1 MRASNSPC
9 LAGAA
14 SLLLAYLGQ
23 QENVGFPSVSAFA
36 ANKKVMPEAEL
47 IKRRKSPAL
56 WRYDLSNTDDD
67 EHTKISDGA
76 KWYPDTP
83 PEIMSPAGGF
93 PQLRAAIA
101 NGADSVYL
109 GCSAF
114 SARARAANF
123 DPVTELPD
131 AVRLAHA
138 SGVKVYVALNT
149 LVFNKEMDEVAGLIR
164 QIDAAGVDALIVQD
178 LGMCKVARRVAPRLE
193 LHAST
198 QQSVTSA
205 DGVRHAASLG
215 ANRVVLGRELSVK
228 EIESVS
234 QDMRGDSTVE
244 TEVFV
249 HGALCVSYSGQC
261 FSSEAWGGRS
271 ANRGQCAQACR
282 LPYGLI
288 ADGQLTDL
296 EDMQYLLSPQDLS
309 GLEQVDAFVRAGVSC
324 LKIEGR
330 LKAAEYVAA
339 TTRSYRNAV
348 DLAWKNAQ
356 QERHDAGLITKGE
369 LQRLLSLNKRA
380 LASEEEVSKSELA
393 QLFSRG
399 QDEDNDGLTPG
410 FFEGPQHQRLVRGRS
425 PRHRGIHVGRVDAS
439 SSSPKRGIVITSHD
453 ETTLRSLKRG
463 DGLVF
468 DRGSA
473 QEEELGGPIYDVSE
487 VWTDYDPAS
496 GKTFWGAEVKL
507 SRDVMSHWAKHDGP
521 LRKKHNNGATGNK
534 KLLVPDASHV
544 WRTSDAAVDKKI
556 RRLVEADPPK
566 ALVRVS
572 VSGKAGE
579 PLKVS
584 ITSTDGKRVG
594 TGLSEGPLEAA
605 DGAGLASDKVR
616 KAVGKLGDTAW
627 GIENDDIDVSGLG
640 EGLWCP
646 VSWIKAARRD
656 AVEAFEGTN
665 IATNANDATES
676 QNVEKSLEPHAVI
689 EHLSQEVVSG
699 NDNATCS
706 SDCDDDA
713 GPRLSV
719 LARSYGQVDRICQ
732 MVEKGQP
739 IDEIIIDFLEIDGMK
754 DAVKRIRDIED
765 ERVKAVVASP
775 RVIKPGECGIWRTLL
790 RLEPDGLLIRSAGLL
805 QRMTSLGGEGAKVNL
820 ASKSRGEDD
829 CYATIPELIGDF
841 SLNVCNVITAGEL
854 LSEGLTRITAAYD
867 LNANSIT
874 ELAELM
880 GRKNAARLEV
890 VAHTH
895 IPIFHTEHCVFSRF
909 LSSGNSYVDCGHA
922 CTRHTVHL
930 RDQTGNDNLVLA
942 DMGCRNTVFTAEA
955 QSGVHSIKEWRD
967 AGIGRLRVELV
978 DESPEDAEDVVFT
991 YLSVMAGDL
1000 RPRDAWE
1007 RLERIRDSNGRKGGV
1022 SLGSLKNGVERRAG
1036 EIVSSSN
1043 DRMFEDIY

>member
-1 MRASNSPC
+1 MLASNRSPC
-9 LAGAA
+9 LAGVHVA
-14 SLLLAYLGQ
+14 SLLILAYLGQ
-23 QENVGFPSVSAFA
+23 QHRHHVGIPSVSAFA
-36 ANKKVMPEAEL
+36 AKSKPTKMAMPEAEL

-56 WRYDLSNTDDD
+56 WRYDPSNNNDDD
-67 EHTKISDGA
+67 ESALGSAVLGGKKLDDQTIGNDATS

-83 PEIMSPAGGF
+83 PEIMAPAGGV

-149 LVFNKEMDEVAGLIR
+149 LVFNKDMEEVAGLIQ
-164 QIDAAGVDALIVQD
+164 QIDKAGVDALIVQD
-178 LGMCKVARRVAPRLE
+178 LGICKVAQMVAPRLE

-234 QDMRGDSTVE
+234 EDMRGDSSVE

-271 ANRGQCAQACR
+271 ANRGQCAHACR

-288 ADGQLTDL
+288 TDGKLTDL

-348 DLAWKNAQ
+348 DLAWRNVQ
-356 QERHDAGLITKGE
+356 QERYDASLIDEEE

-380 LASEEEVSKSELA
+380 LSSEEQVSKAELA

-439 SSSPKRGIVITSHD
+439 SSSPKRGIVITSSD
-453 ETTLRSLKRG
+453 ENTLRSLKRG
-463 DGLVF
+463 DGLVI

-487 VWTDYDPAS
+487 VWSDYDSAS
-496 GKTFWGAEVKL
+496 GEAFWGVEVKL
-507 SRDVMSHWAKHDGP
+507 SRDVMTHWAKHDGP
-521 LRKKHNNGATGNK
+521 LRKKANPNNTGNK
-534 KLLVPDASHV
+534 KLLVPDGSHV

-556 RRLVEADPPK
+556 RRLVEANPPK
-566 ALVRVS
+566 SLVRVS
-572 VSGKAGE
+572 VSGKAGK
-579 PLKVS
+579 PLEVS

-594 TGLSEGPLEAA
+594 TGRSDRRPDQSKDDMSEF
-605 DGAGLASDKVR
+605 
-616 KAVGKLGDTAW
+616 
-627 GIENDDIDVSGLG
+627 
-640 EGLWCP
+640 C
-646 VSWIKAARRD
+646 
-656 AVEAFEGTN
+656 
-665 IATNANDATES
+665 
-676 QNVEKSLEPHAVI
+676 
-689 EHLSQEVVSG
+689 
-699 NDNATCS
+699 
-706 SDCDDDA
+706 
-713 GPRLSV
+713 
-719 LARSYGQVDRICQ
+719 
-732 MVEKGQP
+732 
-739 IDEIIIDFLEIDGMK
+739 
-754 DAVKRIRDIED
+754 
-765 ERVKAVVASP
+765 
-775 RVIKPGECGIWRTLL
+775 
-790 RLEPDGLLIRSAGLL
+790 
-805 QRMTSLGGEGAKVNL
+805 SLGCSVAML
-820 ASKSRGEDD
+820 AHRSSRCKMQG
-829 CYATIPELIGDF
+829 
-841 SLNVCNVITAGEL
+841 IT
-854 LSEGLTRITAAYD
+854 
-867 LNANSIT
+867 
-874 ELAELM
+874 
-880 GRKNAARLEV
+880 
-890 VAHTH
+890 
-895 IPIFHTEHCVFSRF
+895 
-909 LSSGNSYVDCGHA
+909 
-922 CTRHTVHL
+922 
-930 RDQTGNDNLVLA
+930 
-942 DMGCRNTVFTAEA
+942 
-955 QSGVHSIKEWRD
+955 
-967 AGIGRLRVELV
+967 
-978 DESPEDAEDVVFT
+978 
-991 YLSVMAGDL
+991 
-1000 RPRDAWE
+1000 
-1007 RLERIRDSNGRKGGV
+1007 
-1022 SLGSLKNGVERRAG
+1022 RR
-1036 EIVSSSN
+1036 
-1043 DRMFEDIY
+1043 

>member
-23 QENVGFPSVSAFA
+23 QQHVGVPSVSAFA

-56 WRYDLSNTDDD
+56 WRYDLSNIDDD
-67 EHTKISDGA
+67 EHAKISDVA

-178 LGMCKVARRVAPRLE
+178 LGICKVARRVAPRLE

-205 DGVRHAASLG
+205 DGVRHSASLG

-234 QDMRGDSTVE
+234 RDMRGDSSVE

-288 ADGQLTDL
+288 TDGELTDL

-330 LKAAEYVAA
+330 LKAPEYVAA

-348 DLAWKNAQ
+348 DLAWKNVQ
-356 QERHDAGLITKGE
+356 QERYDAGLITKEE

-380 LASEEEVSKSELA
+380 LSSEEEVSKAELA

-453 ETTLRSLKRG
+453 EATLRSLKRG

-487 VWTDYDPAS
+487 VWADHDPAS
-496 GKTFWGAEVKL
+496 GDTFWGVEVKL

-521 LRKKHNNGATGNK
+521 LRTKQHNGANGNK

-640 EGLWCP
+640 DGLWCP

-656 AVEAFEGTN
+656 AVEAFEGVN
-665 IATNANDATES
+665 INDIAES

-689 EHLSQEVVSG
+689 EDLSQEVVSG
-699 NDNATCS
+699 NHDAAHS

-719 LARSYGQVDRICQ
+719 LARSYDQVDRICQ
-732 MVEKGQP
+732 MVEEGQP
-739 IDEIIIDFLEIDGMK
+739 IDEVIIDFLEIDGMK
-754 DAVKRIRDIED
+754 DAVKRIRDVED
-765 ERVKAVVASP
+765 GHIKAVVASP

-829 CYATIPELIGDF
+829 CYVTMPCLHGDF

-854 LSEGLTRITAAYD
+854 LSEGLTRITAAFD
-867 LNANSIT
+867 LNANAIT
-874 ELAELM
+874 ELAEMM

-895 IPIFHTEHCVFSRF
+895 IPIFHTEHCVFARF
-909 LSSGNSYVDCGHA
+909 LSNGSSYVDCGHA

-930 RDQTGNDNLVLA
+930 RDQTGSDNLVLA

-978 DESPEDAEDVVFT
+978 DESPEDAEDVVST
-991 YLSVMAGDL
+991 YLGVMADL

-1036 EIVSSSN
+1036 EIVSGNN
-1043 DRMFEDIY
+1043 DRMFEDVY

>member
-23 QENVGFPSVSAFA
+23 QQHVGVPSVSAFA

-56 WRYDLSNTDDD
+56 WRYDLSNIDDD
-67 EHTKISDGA
+67 EPTKISDGT

-178 LGMCKVARRVAPRLE
+178 LGICKVARRVAPRLE

-205 DGVRHAASLG
+205 DGVRHSASLG

-234 QDMRGDSTVE
+234 RDMRGDSSVE

-288 ADGQLTDL
+288 TDGELTDL

-330 LKAAEYVAA
+330 LKAPEYVAA

-348 DLAWKNAQ
+348 DLAWKNVQ
-356 QERHDAGLITKGE
+356 QERYDAGLITKEE

-380 LASEEEVSKSELA
+380 LSSEEEVSKAELA

-453 ETTLRSLKRG
+453 EATLRSLKRG

-487 VWTDYDPAS
+487 VWADHDPAS
-496 GKTFWGAEVKL
+496 GETFWGVEVKL

-605 DGAGLASDKVR
+605 DGTGLASDKVR

-640 EGLWCP
+640 DGLWCP

-656 AVEAFEGTN
+656 AVEAFEGVN
-665 IATNANDATES
+665 INDIAES

-689 EHLSQEVVSG
+689 EDLSQEVVSG
-699 NDNATCS
+699 NHDAAHS

-719 LARSYGQVDRICQ
+719 LARSYDQVDRICQ
-732 MVEKGQP
+732 MVEEGQP
-739 IDEIIIDFLEIDGMK
+739 IDEVIIDFLEIDGMK
-754 DAVKRIRDIED
+754 DAVKRIRDVED
-765 ERVKAVVASP
+765 GHIKAVVASP

-829 CYATIPELIGDF
+829 CYATIPELHGDF

-867 LNANSIT
+867 LNANAIT

-895 IPIFHTEHCVFSRF
+895 IPIFHTEHCVFARF
-909 LSSGNSYVDCGHA
+909 LSNGNSYVDCGHA

-930 RDQTGNDNLVLA
+930 RDQTGSDNLVLA

-978 DESPEDAEDVVFT
+978 DESPEDAEDVVST
-991 YLSVMAGDL
+991 YLGVMADL

-1036 EIVSSSN
+1036 EIVSGNN
-1043 DRMFEDIY
+1043 DRMFEDVY